1 MYQSEMKEGF
11 IKDYMRSRVIART
24 SLYSL
29 FRKTEPYERKYNKD
43 CSYFEQDEILTMYR
57 EFKAKSIYTLMNY
70 NVILKAYCAWRKYYH
85 HEATTES
92 YEHINIELLKPCIPA
107 DSNKFLSREE
117 VTEIED
123 QLLNYTDKAIIEC
136 LWEGIS
142 GPSMHDLVSINSS
155 IINHEEKTIRFAD
168 GRIVQLTDRLYSL
181 LLKAFNEDEY
191 ICYGESLR
199 IKKLFGLDVVVPSL
213 PFPKMTLKEIYQ
225 ELKTRYG
232 YEIPEAEQV
241 DLTTEAERL
250 VYQLAKDKFN
260 HEFMFV
266 IDFPA
271 EKRAFYHMRDDSG
284 KLMGYDLIW
293 RGVEITSGAQR
304 EHRYEKLCQ
313 VAKEKGLGDD
323 VKFYLDFFKY
333 GCPPHGGFAI
343 GVDRLTMLLLG
354 VGNVKESMFL
364 FRGPNRLNP

>member
-29 FRKTEPYERKYNKD
+29 FRKTEPYERKYDKD

-70 NVILKAYCAWRKYYH
+70 NVILKAYCAWRRYYH

-123 QLLNYTDKAIIEC
+123 QLLNWTDKAIIEC

-142 GPSMHDLVSINSS
+142 GPSMHDLVSITSS
-155 IINHEEKTIRFAD
+155 IVDREKKVIHFTD
-168 GRIVQLTDRLYSL
+168 GREVQLTDRLYSL
-181 LLKAFNEDEY
+181 LLKAFNEEEY

-199 IKKLFGLDVVVPSL
+199 IKKLFGLGSL
-213 PFPKMTLKEIYQ
+213 YKERDNAHAADSSDKYFRWVYRKVKNCRDHVGI
-225 ELKTRYG
+225 KG
-232 YEIPEAEQV
+232 
-241 DLTTEAERL
+241 LTMKNIHL
-250 VYQLAKDKFN
+250 SG
-260 HEFMFV
+260 
-266 IDFPA
+266 
-271 EKRAFYHMRDDSG
+271 FYH
-284 KLMGYDLIW
+284 Y
-293 RGVEITSGAQR
+293 
-304 EHRYEKLCQ
+304 LCQ
-313 VAKEKGLGDD
+313 GIKETGLDLKNFLRSEDGKD
-323 VKFYLDFFKY
+323 LAIKY
-333 GCPPHGGFAI
+333 GFHSGTY
-343 GVDRLTMLLLG
+343 VDNLTHRF
-354 VGNVKESMFL
+354 KDFI
-364 FRGPNRLNP
+364 